1 MLKYFAITLTSA
13 LLIDIAQ
20 TLQVSLTKEVPTFC
34 MLAYQDR
41 VVTGFDSYSGQP
53 ESRQLKMSDAMEIH
67 YSVSGVN
74 QDRVLFSVYKQERL
88 PNNRG
93 LTEQKQIHSSKG

>member
-20 TLQVSLTKEVPTFC
+20 TLQVSLTKELPTFC

-53 ESRQLKMSDAMEIH
+53 ESR
-67 YSVSGVN
+67 
-74 QDRVLFSVYKQERL
+74 
-88 PNNRG
+88 
-93 LTEQKQIHSSKG
+93 